1 MTLTDFLIWLVGGGS
16 IIAVS
21 WAFERMNWY
30 QVLSSN
36 AKQWVFFGA
45 CAVVSLSSYY
55 VQTYVPVANLQAL
68 APVFQILAGLFIALF
83 LVIIFPR
90 LEFHISSFGKIVPH
104 RIVVPRHFHLCV
116 LCLLMLSLPNQ
127 FESCMS

>member
-1 MTLTDFLIWLVGGGS
+1 MTLTDFLIWLVVGGS

-83 LVIIFPR
+83 L
-90 LEFHISSFGKIVPH
+90 G
-104 RIVVPRHFHLCV
+104 
-116 LCLLMLSLPNQ
+116 NQ
-127 FESCMS
+127 FHAKDSNAAKPVAPVATPPVVNPPEVKP